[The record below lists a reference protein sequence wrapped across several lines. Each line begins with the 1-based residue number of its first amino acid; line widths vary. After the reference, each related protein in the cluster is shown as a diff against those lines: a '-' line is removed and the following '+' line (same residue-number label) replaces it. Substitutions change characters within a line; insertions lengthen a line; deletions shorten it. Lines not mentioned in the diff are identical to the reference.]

1 MSDIPDEPV
10 RKTTFLPVWICV
22 WIFQSPLHLSV
33 LLISYNRL
41 TAKFRMHQPLCL
53 TFIYGTI
60 SHTTWDFREA
70 LLMQQV
76 QNPQSSTL
84 WVNFGPN
91 GLSWGE
97 SVVISAGKNTMGRNV
112 MWTGSTVTEERTE
125 KLKRLEEA
133 ASKSATTEWTRQSMR
148 AASEKK
154 PCASCSPAR
163 SPWGCTQ
170 PGRKSKLDRGARRS
184 EGYWGLHNTVWLRT
198 HWPSTLP
205 ISRWPQNPLKCCI
218 TSNLQ
223 DVHFKLSHYPRPH

>member
-91 GLSWGE
+91 GLSWGK

-133 ASKSATTEWTRQSMR
+133 ASKSATTEWTRQYESSKWKEALCLLQPSTFPLR
-148 AASEKK
+148 LHTARQEIKTGQG
-154 PCASCSPAR
+154 SP
-163 SPWGCTQ
+163 
-170 PGRKSKLDRGARRS
+170 KV
-184 EGYWGLHNTVWLRT
+184 WGLLRLTQYCMTENTLT
-198 HWPSTLP
+198 EHSP
-205 ISRWPQNPLKCCI
+205 
-218 TSNLQ
+218 
-223 DVHFKLSHYPRPH
+223 HF